1 MINLG
6 YYPNTRRNIN
16 PVTKD
21 SLETKQFLKMIR
33 EIRDKVE
40 VALKR
45 TNEIMKKKQDTKKK
59 PEVECPN
66 GDLVQMD
73 VMHYNINQPSKKL
86 LTKQLGP
93 FPII

>member
-45 TNEIMKKKQDTKKK
+45 TNEIMKKK
-59 PEVECPN
+59 
-66 GDLVQMD
+66 
-73 VMHYNINQPSKKL
+73 
-86 LTKQLGP
+86 
-93 FPII
+93 